1 MFTLK
6 PICSDFEI
14 EGFYTAFHFHWTDF
28 FAFNVGESHNFWE
41 VVFVESGS
49 VEVTEDENAY
59 TLSEGTV
66 IFHAPM
72 EFHRIRSAAGS
83 TPKGFIF
90 SFQSSGALPN
100 VIKRGVF
107 ALDAS
112 QRKLYDALRES
123 IYHFAHEDASSCAG
137 MKAVA
142 LLKLFVLK
150 IAERPVM
157 VGSSTVHSA
166 LEYQRISSFMA
177 KNSFENLTL
186 DDIAT
191 QTNISVSY
199 MKFLFHTYAGIGP
212 KKYFNQLRIQR
223 ATELLQNGHSVTDV
237 STIMNFSSPNYFS
250 VFFKKHTGVPPS
262 QQH

>member
-1 MFTLK
+1 
-6 PICSDFEI
+6 
-14 EGFYTAFHFHWTDF
+14 
-28 FAFNVGESHNFWE
+28 
-41 VVFVESGS
+41 
-49 VEVTEDENAY
+49 
-59 TLSEGTV
+59 
-66 IFHAPM
+66 
-72 EFHRIRSAAGS
+72 
-83 TPKGFIF
+83 
-90 SFQSSGALPN
+90 
-100 VIKRGVF
+100 
-107 ALDAS
+107 
-112 QRKLYDALRES
+112 
-123 IYHFAHEDASSCAG
+123 
-137 MKAVA
+137 
-142 LLKLFVLK
+142 
-150 IAERPVM
+150 
-157 VGSSTVHSA
+157 
-166 LEYQRISSFMA
+166 MA